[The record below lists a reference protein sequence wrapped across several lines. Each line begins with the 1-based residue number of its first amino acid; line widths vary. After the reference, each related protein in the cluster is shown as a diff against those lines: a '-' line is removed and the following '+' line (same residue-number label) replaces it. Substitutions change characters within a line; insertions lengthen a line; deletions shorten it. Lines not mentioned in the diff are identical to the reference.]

1 MPRWLELG
9 TTFHFL
15 QAVLRR
21 SATQHWRY
29 SHAERASQC
38 TPSPT
43 IDYHNATQ
51 TINCFV
57 VNTRNFGSPPRKGLP
72 QGICTKGRGRRI
84 AKPFHPRS
92 SRVAA
97 RQSRPASAI
106 RVLIRRIQH
115 RESRIAPHHQHPHAR
130 SVIDCVCLVYLHDYR
145 HSRLPRG
152 TYSATRPALGDHR
165 RCAVIGSF

>member
-1 MPRWLELG
+1 MPRWLDHG

-51 TINCFV
+51 TINCFD
-57 VNTRNFGSPPRKGLP
+57 VNTRNFGLPPGGAPRILLEKELRYRIGKPFHPRSSCRRAQLPPGLAD
-72 QGICTKGRGRRI
+72 QGSDTQVNICVFN
-84 AKPFHPRS
+84 KPFHPRS

-115 RESRIAPHHQHPHAR
+115 RESRIAPLSLEPPVNSPWGR
-130 SVIDCVCLVYLHDYR
+130 M
-145 HSRLPRG
+145 
-152 TYSATRPALGDHR
+152 
-165 RCAVIGSF
+165 